1 MSNVVK
7 WMLQVLSC
15 GGEYD
20 APAGHI
26 DFPVGEGV
34 QYGHSLA
41 CDYTIRGEQ
50 GKVRSR
56 IRINQCLNLI
66 ACPHTLNH
74 SLAVLIILL
83 EVQR

>member
-1 MSNVVK
+1 MDTLVICV
-7 WMLQVLSC
+7 MLQVLSC

-56 IRINQCLNLI
+56 IRINLCFLNLI
-66 ACPHTLNH
+66 ACPQT
-74 SLAVLIILL
+74 SLGQVIKSVKAV
-83 EVQR
+83 VG

>member
-1 MSNVVK
+1 
-7 WMLQVLSC
+7 MLQVLSC

-50 GKVRSR
+50 GKVRST
-56 IRINQCLNLI
+56 IRINQCLNHLI
-66 ACPHTLNH
+66 CGDALRM
-74 SLAVLIILL
+74 SDVDQL
-83 EVQR
+83 

>member
-1 MSNVVK
+1 
-7 WMLQVLSC
+7 MLQVLSC

-26 DFPVGEGV
+26 DFPVGEGA

-50 GKVRSR
+50 GKVWSR
-56 IRINQCLNLI
+56 IRIDAKLAFKLECLSTN
-66 ACPHTLNH
+66 T
-74 SLAVLIILL
+74 
-83 EVQR
+83 